1 MQVGARETLRVPNK
15 LSIILHRRIAG
26 SPRDG
31 GEHGDAPVLREGD
44 SRVDDGIMEAL
55 ATQVLSMTTNAARN
69 PISSGTA
76 AQRILVAVS
85 LILFAAGLVSA
96 RFGMQPEIGL
106 WARWVAVGLFVP
118 VAVRRRSLLVWTFFA
133 MLAGAE
139 LGADAPHLAAQT
151 HFIGEVFLRLI
162 RMIVAPLIFG
172 GIVTGIA
179 GHGELRG
186 VGRVAV
192 KSIVY
197 FEIVTTLGL
206 IIGLVA
212 MNVSHAG
219 VGIVLPATV
228 QAIAPAAQQEGWQQL
243 VVNIFP
249 ENIAQAVAQNQ
260 ILQVAVFALLFGVA
274 LAQLPESKRAPLL
287 SVLQSLTE
295 AMFRLTGI
303 IMYMAPLAAGAAM
316 AFTVGSMGLVT
327 LLPLL
332 KLVVTYY
339 VALGAFVVLAVVPSL
354 LLARVPLREF
364 ATAVAEPAAL
374 GFATTS
380 SEAALPL
387 AMERME
393 EFGVP
398 RWIVS
403 FVIPMGYTFNMTGGS
418 VYLSMA
424 ALFAAQAAGISLSLG
439 AQFVMVATLML
450 TSKGLAGVPRASLV
464 VLMASAAALHLPAA
478 AVLIILGVDTL
489 MDMGRTAM
497 NVIGN
502 CLAAAVVGSWEGK
515 GEEAVVSGQ

>member
-1 MQVGARETLRVPNK
+1 
-15 LSIILHRRIAG
+15 
-26 SPRDG
+26 
-31 GEHGDAPVLREGD
+31 
-44 SRVDDGIMEAL
+44 
-55 ATQVLSMTTNAARN
+55 MTTNTVGNRVQSGKTTPRLIVVTSNLPFVAGLGASMLHA
-69 PISSGTA
+69 PPAIAISLRWLGLA
-76 AQRILVAVS
+76 
-85 LILFAAGLVSA
+85 LFAA
-96 RFGMQPEIGL
+96 
-106 WARWVAVGLFVP
+106 VAF
-118 VAVRRRSLLVWTFFA
+118 RRRSLLLWTFYA

-139 LGADAPHLAAQT
+139 LGVDAPHFAAQT
-151 HFIGEVFLRLI
+151 HFIGDIFLRLI

-186 VGRVAV
+186 VGRVAL
-192 KSIVY
+192 KSVVF
-197 FEIVTTLGL
+197 FEIITTLGL
-206 IIGLVA
+206 FIGLVA
-212 MNVSHAG
+212 MNVSRAG
-219 VGIVLPATV
+219 MGITLPVVIENRVSGTGT
-228 QAIAPAAQQEGWQQL
+228 PAGPPHQESWQQL
-243 VVNIFP
+243 IVNIFP

-260 ILQVAVFALLFGVA
+260 ILQVAVFALLFGIA
-274 LAQLPESKRAPLL
+274 LAMMAEPKRAPLVT
-287 SVLQSLTE
+287 VLQALTE
-295 AMFRLTGI
+295 AMFKLTRI
-303 IMYMAPLAAGAAM
+303 VMYIAPLAAGAAM

-332 KLVVTYY
+332 KLVIAYY
-339 VALGAFVVLAVVPSL
+339 FALIAFVLLAVVPSL
-354 LLARVPLREF
+354 MWARVSLRGF
-364 ATAVAEPAAL
+364 AAAIGEPAAL

-403 FVIPMGYTFNMTGGS
+403 FVIPLGYSFNMTGGS

-424 ALFAAQAAGISLSLG
+424 ALFAAQAAGINLSLG
-439 AQFVMVATLML
+439 AQFVMVATLMI
-450 TSKGLAGVPRASLV
+450 TSKGVAGVPRASLV

-502 CLAAAVVGSWEGK
+502 CLAAAVVARWEGEMQ
-515 GEEAVVSGQ
+515 GTGNRDRD